1 MGVHTPTEKDTLEGA
16 VCPGT
21 TISSCCGVRPPLSTT
36 VRSHARALT
45 QQRCDLLPN
54 DSLLNIK
61 HFFVACLLTC
71 FLRLRAS
78 VAVQVRQDVPRRV

>member
-1 MGVHTPTEKDTLEGA
+1 MNRSRRQFGNRSAFKLGAEGRVLDGGPHPTEKGTLEGA

-36 VRSHARALT
+36 VRSHAGALT

-54 DSLLNIK
+54 DSGR
-61 HFFVACLLTC
+61 FVEY
-71 FLRLRAS
+71 
-78 VAVQVRQDVPRRV
+78 